1 MCTRKIGLAS
11 SLRALTTCSLTFY
24 TSFSSLLLAIS
35 TILSHFV
42 KRHGAFDTRIFFL
55 DWLHA
60 PIHFESYNYSFSFLH
75 PTNCFL
81 TEARKFHT
89 TQTANRKLQQQ
100 NTDKLK
106 RWKSP
111 CSPHYFHF
119 YAIPT
124 QPRGPQSGPWLIKVI
139 VTCLVSFRPPFK
151 MMSWLLF
158 TRLHVTA
165 KRGRGDRSYV
175 CSPVLNYFAFEDAK
189 KIPV

>member
-1 MCTRKIGLAS
+1 MVLLILEYFSLIG
-11 SLRALTTCSLTFY
+11 Y
-24 TSFSSLLLAIS
+24 TLLF
-35 TILSHFV
+35 ILQV
-42 KRHGAFDTRIFFL
+42 IT
-55 DWLHA
+55 
-60 PIHFESYNYSFSFLH
+60 IHFHSS
-75 PTNCFL
+75 
-81 TEARKFHT
+81 
-89 TQTANRKLQQQ
+89 TQQFVSLQKHGNSTLLNTANRKQQQ

-106 RWKSP
+106 RCKSP

-124 QPRGPQSGPWLIKVI
+124 LPRGPQSGRWLIKVI
-139 VTCLVSFRPPFK
+139 VTCLVGFRPPIK